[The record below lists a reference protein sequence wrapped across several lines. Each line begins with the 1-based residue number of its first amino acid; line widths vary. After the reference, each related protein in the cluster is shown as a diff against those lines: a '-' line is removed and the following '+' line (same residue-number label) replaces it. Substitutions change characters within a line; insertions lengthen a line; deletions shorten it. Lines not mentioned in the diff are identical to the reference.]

1 MSILSSRDMSVQY
14 IESIFSKT
22 DSIDQYNHL
31 NGKILV
37 NVFFEPSTRTSLSF
51 ECAMLRMG
59 GKVITFQKD
68 VSSVNKGESFED
80 TIRTLSLY
88 GDIIVLRHPMR
99 GMVYYA
105 NSITSVPVINAGDG
119 DGEHPTQALIDMYTI
134 YKLFGRSYRSINILF
149 IGDNK
154 NSRTV
159 HSFLMLLNK
168 YSDIRIHFW
177 SYHKSHPSQ
186 EIVENIS
193 EIHDQDLNDICIDH
207 TQFDFK
213 TVDVIY
219 ITRMQKERI
228 ASNTSPD
235 IIVNKE
241 LLKKFKNDIIVLHP
255 LPRNEELSI
264 DIDKDERI
272 KVIDQMKYGIEL
284 RKVLLSEALKYS

>member
-1 MSILSSRDMSVQY
+1 MSILSSRDMSVPY
-14 IESIFSKT
+14 IESIFSKS
-22 DSIDQYNHL
+22 DNIDQCNHL

-105 NSITSVPVINAGDG
+105 NSVASVPVINAGDG

-134 YKLFGRSYRSINILF
+134 YKVFGQSYRSINILF

-168 YSDIRIHFW
+168 YLDTRIHFW
-177 SYHKSHPSQ
+177 SYNNSHPSQ

-193 EIHDQDLNDICIDH
+193 EIHDQDMNDICIDH

-213 TVDVIY
+213 TVDVLY

-228 ASNTSPD
+228 VSNNSPD
-235 IIVNKE
+235 IIVDKE

-264 DIDKDERI
+264 DVDKDERI

-284 RKVLLSEALKYS
+284 RKVLLSEALNSR